1 MCALAAFL
9 CASIHFSN
17 LSSADKDCMP
27 ENIFV
32 QSSSC
37 ICIFGTNNRMDHAQ
51 VSNTNRAE
59 LSKSNIEF
67 FYRDLNCDEVEG
79 VWRWF
84 MLAST
89 IMNIFGV
96 VSTLLFIVSSFYWK
110 KKTKV
115 YSNVRTNLY

>member
-1 MCALAAFL
+1 
-9 CASIHFSN
+9 
-17 LSSADKDCMP
+17 MP

-37 ICIFGTNNRMDHAQ
+37 ICIFGTSNRTDHAQ

-84 MLAST
+84 MLGKQL
-89 IMNIFGV
+89 NF
-96 VSTLLFIVSSFYWK
+96 SF
-110 KKTKV
+110 
-115 YSNVRTNLY
+115 N

>member
-1 MCALAAFL
+1 MAAFL
-9 CASIHFSN
+9 CAAIHFSN
-17 LSSADKDCMP
+17 LSSAEKDCMP

-37 ICIFGTNNRMDHAQ
+37 ICIFGTNNRNNHAQ

-59 LSKSNIEF
+59 LSKSNLEF

-84 MLAST
+84 MLGKQLHF
-89 IMNIFGV
+89 NFN
-96 VSTLLFIVSSFYWK
+96 FFF
-110 KKTKV
+110 V
-115 YSNVRTNLY
+115 Y

>member
-1 MCALAAFL
+1 
-9 CASIHFSN
+9 
-17 LSSADKDCMP
+17 MP

-37 ICIFGTNNRMDHAQ
+37 ICIFGTNNRTDHAQ

-84 MLAST
+84 MLGKQ
-89 IMNIFGV
+89 FK
-96 VSTLLFIVSSFYWK
+96 FQF
-110 KKTKV
+110 
-115 YSNVRTNLY
+115 